1 VSAVELLAYVD
12 AVERRLT
19 KERGR
24 EHVLSP
30 RDFALVRDW
39 QRAGVPLVRVLAAI
53 DDATREGA
61 TLTSLAALVRT
72 LAQRPP
78 R

>member
-1 VSAVELLAYVD
+1 MSAVELLAYVD

-19 KERGR
+19 KGRGR

-39 QRAGVPLVRVLAAI
+39 QGAGIPLVRVLAAI
-53 DDATREGA
+53 DDAAREGE
-61 TLTSLAALVRT
+61 TLTSLAVLRRV
-72 LAQRPP
+72 LARHV
-78 R
+78 